1 MVRRVE
7 VEIVLRGA
15 AADHLVARLLEVAC
29 DHRHELA
36 IRDSR
41 GIDRDARRRG
51 ARLDPDGVDA
61 SAQHTA
67 ERDEGGEQQA
77 FHGAIMPQTM
87 QEWQVDLVSV
97 ATKKTASPLRM
108 APVRV

>member
-15 AADHLVARLLEVAC
+15 TADHLVARLLEVAC

-36 IRDSR
+36 IRCSR
-41 GIDRDARRRG
+41 GIDREARRRG
-51 ARLDPDGVDA
+51 AGLDPDGVDA
-61 SAQHTA
+61 SAQQSA
-67 ERDEGGEQQA
+67 ERDKADKQRV

-97 ATKKTASPLRM
+97 ATKKRHHPCGWCR
-108 APVRV
+108 